1 MTCAG
6 ITGLAIC
13 QAALRDRGI
22 KRPKLQDEADASR
35 HAGFAWLAQNLTV
48 RSNPGWIQR
57 QQRWL
62 FYYLYSLERAARL
75 SGVELLQ
82 GRDWYFE
89 GSMVLAATQNDDGSW
104 PAELHG
110 DEEIE
115 RAAMAVLFL
124 RRGTAAVLTPR

>member
-1 MTCAG
+1 MATNAPNAEG
-6 ITGLAIC
+6 SSAQISVLI
-13 QAALRDRGI
+13 AL
-22 KRPKLQDEADASR
+22 PAPFS
-35 HAGFAWLAQNLTV
+35 V

-89 GSMVLAATQNDDGSW
+89 GSMVLAATQQQDGSW
-104 PAELHG
+104 PSELHG